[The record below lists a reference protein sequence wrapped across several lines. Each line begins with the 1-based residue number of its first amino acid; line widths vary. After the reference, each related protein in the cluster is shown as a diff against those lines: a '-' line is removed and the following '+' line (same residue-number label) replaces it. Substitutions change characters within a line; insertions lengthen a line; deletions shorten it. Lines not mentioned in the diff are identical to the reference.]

1 MLGSVKKE
9 QTGHMHR
16 TSQFLGNCKEV
27 IVILKYILFCCDKS
41 QKTLKIGDSTRH
53 NNYGFINY
61 ESFID
66 KFVIENTEQIN
77 FK

>member
-1 MLGSVKKE
+1 M
-9 QTGHMHR
+9 HMHK
-16 TSQFLGNCKEV
+16 TLQFLGIHKEV

-41 QKTLKIGDSTRH
+41 QKSLKIGDSTRH

-61 ESFID
+61 ESIID
-66 KFVIENTEQIN
+66 KFVIKNTKKIN